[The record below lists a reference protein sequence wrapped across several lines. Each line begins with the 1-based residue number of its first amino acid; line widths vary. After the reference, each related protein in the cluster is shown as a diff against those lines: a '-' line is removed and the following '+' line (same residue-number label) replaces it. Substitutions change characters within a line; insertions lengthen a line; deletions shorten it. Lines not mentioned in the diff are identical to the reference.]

1 MSKATAAGGAG
12 VGPSRRTWDV
22 EEYTS
27 KAREKDR
34 EDKERAQQNEERIR
48 KGQKPLPRTSKL
60 DSLPQP
66 TSHLQPR
73 SQPLDLDKD
82 VGKTLLVDNSGDSR
96 RGAGYYCEVCRKT
109 CKDSI
114 GYLDHIN
121 GRDHLRRL
129 GQTTHVARSTVEQ
142 VRARIQ
148 LLRSQTSSSSSSNSA
163 KEYDFLERVKAIADA
178 EREKKEERK
187 RRKKEERERKE
198 REREEERRKEMGGGG
213 VEDEAMMSMMGFGGF
228 GSSKK

>member
-1 MSKATAAGGAG
+1 MRWVHGRTDGQAGWSWTDCESSFPEALRSPLPFHCFRLALAPTSYTTAQVLAFLASCLHHSDRNLIVVLSGSRMSKPTAAGGAG

-27 KAREKDR
+27 KARERDR

-48 KGQKPLPRTSKL
+48 KGECGESSEEKRSGKSLQADIVRTYPCPRPAITGQKPLPRTSKL

-114 GYLDHIN
+114 GYLDHVN
-121 GRDHLRRL
+121 GRD
-129 GQTTHVARSTVEQ
+129 
-142 VRARIQ
+142 
-148 LLRSQTSSSSSSNSA
+148 
-163 KEYDFLERVKAIADA
+163 
-178 EREKKEERK
+178 RE
-187 RRKKEERERKE
+187 
-198 REREEERRKEMGGGG
+198 
-213 VEDEAMMSMMGFGGF
+213 
-228 GSSKK
+228 